1 MNWVLQKKSVIEL
14 GVFHEK
20 YMGDVFKGILYIIDH
35 RYRHIICI
43 RWVVSIFLD
52 SDPLI
57 FFTPSS
63 SSPGYDGPRK
73 ERRVASDAGGVHRR
87 GVSTSLHNS
96 LGVLPLDK
104 APSRRLLGQQG
115 KLGRSCRKGQ
125 SISLSVCMSVCQSM
139 ICQEDIFP
147 ALSPFHST
155 IERSRSKKMSSSLYV
170 HLPDRPFQ
178 IRRAT
183 FQKYEHKLRQST
195 GFEAEQLWKG
205 RSGL

>member
-35 RYRHIICI
+35 WYIHIICI

-73 ERRVASDAGGVHRR
+73 ERRAASDAGGVHRR

-104 APSRRLLGQQG
+104 ATSRRLLGQQG

-125 SISLSVCMSVCQSM
+125 SISLSVCRYMSVCLSV
-139 ICQEDIFP
+139 CLSVNDLPRGYFP
-147 ALSPFHST
+147 CPES
-155 IERSRSKKMSSSLYV
+155 ISLY
-170 HLPDRPFQ
+170 DR
-178 IRRAT
+178 T
-183 FQKYEHKLRQST
+183 
-195 GFEAEQLWKG
+195 
-205 RSGL
+205 